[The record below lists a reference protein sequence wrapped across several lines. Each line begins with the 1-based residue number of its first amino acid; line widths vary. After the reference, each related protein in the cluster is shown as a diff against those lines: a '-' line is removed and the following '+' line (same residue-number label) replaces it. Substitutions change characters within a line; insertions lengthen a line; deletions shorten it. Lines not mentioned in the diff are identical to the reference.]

1 MEDIL
6 GRAKSLGI
14 EFAEEE
20 KEDLEHLSELQELL
34 HDAER
39 EYDCLDQAGEDTTVQ
54 ARVIDKVREE
64 IRTLSEQLR

>member
-34 HDAER
+34 GPVAE
-39 EYDCLDQAGEDTTVQ
+39 LVGIGVA
-54 ARVIDKVREE
+54 
-64 IRTLSEQLR
+64 